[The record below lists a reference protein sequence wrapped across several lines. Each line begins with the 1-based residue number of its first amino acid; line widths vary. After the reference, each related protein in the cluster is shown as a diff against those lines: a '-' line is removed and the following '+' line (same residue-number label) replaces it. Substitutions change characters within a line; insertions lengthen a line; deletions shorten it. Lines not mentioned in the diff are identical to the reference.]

1 MIKKEPKKRVMTAK
15 QYSKRLILVLL
26 ICWMVGGV
34 YGMTICLCQLIL
46 TPDSLNT
53 FDSLMVY
60 LAMPFS
66 CGTVAYLLS
75 QALLNNT
82 KIKQNY
88 IPDYDNSV
96 LGDNNINMEGNYN
109 GMD

>member
-1 MIKKEPKKRVMTAK
+1 MAKKEPKKRVMTAK

-26 ICWMVGGV
+26 ICWMIGGI
-34 YGMTICLCQLIL
+34 YGMAICVCQLIL
-46 TPDSLNT
+46 TPDNLNT
-53 FDSLMVY
+53 FDPLMVY
-60 LAMPFS
+60 LAIPFS

-75 QALLNNT
+75 QAFLNNT

-96 LGDNNINMEGNYN
+96 LGNNINMEGNYN